1 MIKSHSR
8 KLGRKLYIVYPGEYI
23 AVKEDCVMAS
33 ITGATVAVC
42 LYDLERTIGGMG
54 HFIVPGT
61 IGTRGLIADDI
72 ARHGIQS
79 MELLMGEI
87 VKKGG
92 DRKYLKAKLFGA
104 GYIEKSISGMGG
116 VQDSNIKFLHE
127 YFALEKIDIVK
138 EDLGGDYRR
147 KIYFYPLKGKVL
159 RRFQKRNEDSSEF
172 KVLEKEYIDCVFRDR
187 ERTGKLILF
196 E

>member
-1 MIKSHSR
+1 MIKSKSR
-8 KLGRKLYIVYPGEYI
+8 RLGLELYILYPGEYF
-23 AVKEDCVMAS
+23 AVKEDCVIATL
-33 ITGATVAVC
+33 TGAAVVVC
-42 LYDLERTIGGMG
+42 LYDITRGVGGMG
-54 HFIVPGT
+54 NFIVPGT
-61 IGTRGLIADDI
+61 IGTLGIFADDI

-104 GYIEKSISGMGG
+104 GYIRENIPDMGG
-116 VQDSNIKFLHE
+116 IQDSNIRFLHD
-127 YFALEKIDIVK
+127 YFALEQIEIVR

-172 KVLEKEYIDCVFRDR
+172 KIMEMEYIDSVFRNRDK
-187 ERTGKLILF
+187 TGQVILF